1 MSLDARA
8 RRAAQAT
15 RTSVDQ
21 LSPPPA
27 IDVLVG
33 RRRRRAIVANTLT
46 LAAMVAVGLSAWKV
60 LPIGGQE
67 PAASQLP
74 RHVQAAIRV
83 GQAPGAVLVA
93 EGSVWVANRGDGTIS
108 RIAPATN
115 KVIATIAVEANP
127 TRLTA
132 DAGAVWVATPQ
143 SLQRID
149 PTTNQVVQT
158 FPFRIGAGD
167 LLAADGCLW
176 MSLDDGTVRRLNP
189 ADGQQLASIPA
200 ASKGAALLASGRGS
214 LWAGYSNIV
223 VAIDLQDA
231 HVTARI
237 KDVDVQG
244 SQLVNKG
251 SPLTGLQLVNGVVWQ
266 SSADPPAGVV
276 RFRPDR
282 VEEVGQLSGMPV
294 FRNDEVLAGETSALA
309 AGPTGVFAVS
319 RTTQTLTRLDLSTG
333 QAKAKIRLPG
343 LSQVAADR
351 DAVWVTD
358 DTHNTLYRID
368 PQASD

>member
-8 RRAAQAT
+8 RRAAQAA
-15 RTSVDQ
+15 RTSVDR
-21 LSPPPA
+21 LTPPPA

-33 RRRRRAIVANTLT
+33 RRRRRAIVANTLA
-46 LAAMVAVGLSAWKV
+46 LAVMVAVGLSAWRV

-67 PAASQLP
+67 PAATQLP

-108 RIAPATN
+108 RIDPATS
-115 KVIATIAVEANP
+115 KVIATIAVETNP

-132 DAGAVWVATPQ
+132 DSGAVWVATQQ

-149 PTTNQVVQT
+149 PATNQVVHT
-158 FPFRIGAGD
+158 FPFRIGSGD

-176 MSLDDGTVRRLNP
+176 VSLDDGTVRRLNP
-189 ADGQQLASIPA
+189 ANGQQLATIPT
-200 ASKGAALLASGRGS
+200 ASKGAALLTSDRGS
-214 LWAGYSNIV
+214 LWAGYGHRL

-231 HVTARI
+231 HVKARVSDI
-237 KDVDVQG
+237 DVQG
-244 SQLVNKG
+244 SQLLNEG
-251 SPLTGLQLVNGVVWQ
+251 PPLTGLVLANGFVWR
-266 SSADPPAGVV
+266 SSSGPLAGVG
-276 RFRPDR
+276 RFRVDQPQ
-282 VEEVGQLSGMPV
+282 EVGQLRGMPV
-294 FRNDEVLAGETSALA
+294 FRSDEALAGEISGLA

-343 LSQVAADR
+343 LSHVAAER
-351 DAVWVTD
+351 DAVWVTA

>member
-8 RRAAQAT
+8 RRAAQAA

-27 IDVLVG
+27 IDVVVG
-33 RRRRRAIVANTLT
+33 RRRRRATVANTLA

-108 RIAPATN
+108 RIDPATN
-115 KVIATIAVEANP
+115 RVLATIAVEANP

-149 PTTNQVVQT
+149 PTTNQVVHT
-158 FPFRIGAGD
+158 SPFRIGSGD

-176 MSLDDGTVRRLNP
+176 VSLDDGTVRRLDP
-189 ADGQQLASIPA
+189 ADGQQLASIPT

-214 LWAGYSNIV
+214 LWAGYSHLL

-231 HVTARI
+231 HVTDWTSDIDAQR
-237 KDVDVQG
+237 
-244 SQLVNKG
+244 SQLLNEG
-251 SPLTGLQLVNGVVWQ
+251 SPLTGLVLANGVVWR
-266 SSADPPAGVV
+266 SSLGPPAGVV
-276 RFRPDR
+276 RFRLDR
-282 VEEVGQLSGMPV
+282 FEEVGQISGMPV
-294 FRNDEVLAGETSALA
+294 VRSNKVLTGEISGLA

-319 RTTQTLTRLDLSTG
+319 RSTQTLTRLDLSTG

-343 LSQVAADR
+343 LSHVAADR
-351 DAVWVTD
+351 NTVWVTD